1 MVELSPSILSCNF
14 SNLQKDLDKTT
25 GTDLKMIHIDVMDGI
40 FVPNISFGF
49 KVIKDIRDK
58 NDYFFDTH
66 AMIVEP
72 IKYIEEFKKSGVDR
86 LTIHYEACENLD
98 QTIDKIK
105 DNDMEVGLTFKP
117 ATDIDLIIPYLKKID
132 LVLVMSVEP
141 GFGGQTFMEDSVEKI
156 KALRAYI
163 DENNLDVKIQV
174 DGGIKTTNVEKVID
188 AGADEIVSGSDVFG
202 KDIKEQINKYY
213 EIFKKKSLY

>member
-72 IKYIEEFKKSGVDR
+72 IKYIEEFKNSGVDR

-98 QTIDKIK
+98 QTIYKIK

-141 GFGGQTFMEDSVEKI
+141 GFGGQTFMEDSIEKI
-156 KALRAYI
+156 KILRAYI

>member
-14 SNLQKDLDKTT
+14 SNLQNDLDKTT

-72 IKYIEEFKKSGVDR
+72 IKYIEEFKYSGVDR

-117 ATDIDLIIPYLKKID
+117 ATDIDLIIPYLEKID

-141 GFGGQTFMEDSVEKI
+141 GFGGQTFMEDSIEKI
-156 KALRAYI
+156 KILRAYI
-163 DENNLDVKIQV
+163 DENKLDVKIQV

-202 KDIKEQINKYY
+202 KDIKKQINKYY
-213 EIFKKKSLY
+213 EIFKQKSL

>member
-72 IKYIEEFKKSGVDR
+72 IKYIEEFKNSGVDR

-105 DNDMEVGLTFKP
+105 DNDIEVGLTFKP

-141 GFGGQTFMEDSVEKI
+141 GFGGQTFMEDSIEKI
-156 KALRAYI
+156 KILRAYI

-188 AGADEIVSGSDVFG
+188 AGVDEIVSGSDVFG

-213 EIFKKKSLY
+213 EIFKQKSL

>member
-72 IKYIEEFKKSGVDR
+72 IKYIEEFKNSGVDR

-117 ATDIDLIIPYLKKID
+117 ATDINLIIPYLGKID

-141 GFGGQTFMEDSVEKI
+141 GFGGQTFMEDSIEKI
-156 KALRAYI
+156 KMLRAYI

-213 EIFKKKSLY
+213 EIFKQKSL

>member
-14 SNLQKDLDKTT
+14 SNLQKDLDQTT

-72 IKYIEEFKKSGVDR
+72 IKYIEEFKNSGVDR

-117 ATDIDLIIPYLKKID
+117 ATDINLIIPYLKKID

-156 KALRAYI
+156 KILRAYI

-213 EIFKKKSLY
+213 EIFKQKSL

>member
-72 IKYIEEFKKSGVDR
+72 IKYIEEFKNSGVDR

-105 DNDMEVGLTFKP
+105 ENDMEVGLTFKP
-117 ATDIDLIIPYLKKID
+117 ATDINLIIPYLEKID

-141 GFGGQTFMEDSVEKI
+141 GFGGQTFMEDSIEKI
-156 KALRAYI
+156 KILRAYI

-213 EIFKKKSLY
+213 EIFKQKSL

>member
-14 SNLQKDLDKTT
+14 SNLQKDLDQTT

-72 IKYIEEFKKSGVDR
+72 IKYIEEFKNSGVDR

-105 DNDMEVGLTFKP
+105 ENDMEVGLTFKP
-117 ATDIDLIIPYLKKID
+117 ATDINLIIPYLEKID

-141 GFGGQTFMEDSVEKI
+141 GFGGQTFMEDSIEKI
-156 KALRAYI
+156 KILRAYI

-174 DGGIKTTNVEKVID
+174 DGGIKTKNVEKVID

-213 EIFKKKSLY
+213 EIFKQKSL

>member
-1 MVELSPSILSCNF
+1 MVELAPSILSCDF
-14 SNLQKDLDKTT
+14 SNLQRDLDQTK

-72 IKYIEEFKKSGVDR
+72 IKYIEEFKNSGVDR

-98 QTIDKIK
+98 QTIKEIK
-105 DNDMEVGLTFKP
+105 ESGMEVGLTFKP
-117 ATDIDLIIPYLKKID
+117 ATDINLIIPYLDKID

-141 GFGGQTFMEDSVEKI
+141 GFGGQKFMEDSVEKI
-156 KALRAYI
+156 KTLRAYI
-163 DENNLDVKIQV
+163 DENNLDVKVQV

-213 EIFKKKSLY
+213 EIFKEKSL

>member
-14 SNLQKDLDKTT
+14 SNLQKDLEQTKD
-25 GTDLKMIHIDVMDGI
+25 TDLKMIHIDVMDGI

-141 GFGGQTFMEDSVEKI
+141 GFGGQTFMEDSIEKI
-156 KALRAYI
+156 KMLRAYI

-188 AGADEIVSGSDVFG
+188 AGADEIVSGSDVFC

-213 EIFKKKSLY
+213 EIFKQKSL